1 MSLPSP
7 ISRGALFHETIAERL
22 QRVVLG
28 AQLASRQMGLRA
40 ERGQVGDTHHHRH
53 GFRMIP
59 RSEFLHILGEDAGEG
74 CKPGR
79 WSVEATPDEVASW
92 QSETGQAA

>member
-1 MSLPSP
+1 MP
-7 ISRGALFHETIAERL
+7 RGFSASFSVLNWHLAKWGCGLNEGKWATPTIID
-22 QRVVLG
+22 
-28 AQLASRQMGLRA
+28 M
-40 ERGQVGDTHHHRH
+40 

-92 QSETGQAA
+92 QPETGQAA

>member
-1 MSLPSP
+1 M
-7 ISRGALFHETIAERL
+7 
-22 QRVVLG
+22 
-28 AQLASRQMGLRA
+28 
-40 ERGQVGDTHHHRH
+40 GDTHHHRH
-53 GFRMIP
+53 GFCMIP
-59 RSEFLHILGEDAGEG
+59 CSEFLHILGEDAGEG